1 MYYVYVPVYT
11 SDYLY
16 IISDCFLYI
25 RHTSVI
31 ICSKALPIDRCHHRE
46 KGQPLCMAQY
56 YRLFSSYREPGL
68 YKDKLT
74 TVEGDPNRQHITVI
88 RNNQVYKMS

>member
-1 MYYVYVPVYT
+1 MNT
-11 SDYLY
+11 
-16 IISDCFLYI
+16 SDCFFYNC
-25 RHTSVI
+25 VI

-74 TVEGDPNRQHITVI
+74 TVEGEPNRQHITVI

>member
-1 MYYVYVPVYT
+1 MIVFYYN
-11 SDYLY
+11 
-16 IISDCFLYI
+16 
-25 RHTSVI
+25 SVI

-74 TVEGDPNRQHITVI
+74 TVEGEPNRQHITVI